1 MSIEELKILHEE
13 LDKVTKE
20 INECACH
27 YSPELYNKK
36 RELTNK
42 IKLLEKGDIDARD
55 KKKRSNT

>member
-1 MSIEELKILHEE
+1 MNKAEIEELNNE
-13 LDKVTKE
+13 LDKVNVE
-20 INECACH
+20 MNECACH

-42 IKLLEKGDIDARD
+42 IKLLKRGDIDARD

>member
-1 MSIEELKILHEE
+1 MDKVEIIELNKE
-13 LDKVTKE
+13 LDKVNNE
-20 INECACH
+20 MNECACH

-42 IKLLEKGDIDARD
+42 IKLLEKGNVDARD

>member
-1 MSIEELKILHEE
+1 MDKVEITELNKE
-13 LDKVTKE
+13 LDKVNTE
-20 INECACH
+20 MNECACH

-42 IKLLEKGDIDARD
+42 IKLLEKGNIDARD

>member
-1 MSIEELKILHEE
+1 MDKVEITELNKE
-13 LDKVTKE
+13 LDKVNIE
-20 INECACH
+20 MNECACH

-42 IKLLEKGDIDARD
+42 IKLLERGNVDARD